1 MFCTL
6 LNGLDAVKKRG
17 KLLCKII
24 LMQKIFKRFLLGLI
38 TVFLVGELLLL
49 ITGNWYINKVLAMTI
64 FSGKTGPDIDELHL
78 FPFHEVANEQ
88 PQPWSKSVDYN
99 KQQIDNKLLGDFV
112 TYKTVGFLVVK
123 NDSLLHEQYWEGYD
137 EHSVVNSF
145 SMAKSIN
152 SILIGIALKEGLIK
166 HIDEPVSNYLSEF
179 REGNKAK
186 ITIKHL
192 LTMSSGIDFK
202 EDYASPLAWPAEAYY
217 GKDVNALTL
226 KAEVSDTPGTIW
238 YYKGGDSQLLGMILK
253 KVTGKNVADYAAEKL
268 WKKIGAEDK
277 AFWSTDEQGMDKV
290 SCCFYTTAR
299 DYARL
304 AKLYLKQGNWN
315 GTQIV
320 DSGYVEQ
327 SLTVANLKDSKTGEQ
342 IDNYGYQWWLMKY
355 KEHPIFYMRGI
366 RGQYVFAIPSMK
378 MIVVRLGHK
387 RGEKNGNDMPVDI
400 YTYLDAAFAMQ

>member
-1 MFCTL
+1 
-6 LNGLDAVKKRG
+6 
-17 KLLCKII
+17 
-24 LMQKIFKRFLLGLI
+24 MQKILKRFLVGILTL
-38 TVFLVGELLLL
+38 VVVGELLLL
-49 ITGNWYINKVLAMTI
+49 LTGNGYVNKVLAMTI
-64 FSGKTGPDIDELHL
+64 FSGKTGPDIDELNL
-78 FPFHEVANEQ
+78 FPYHEVPNGQ
-88 PQPWSKSVDYN
+88 PQVWPQSTQYN
-99 KQQIDNKLLGDFV
+99 KQTIDNTLLGDFV
-112 TYKTVGFLVVK
+112 KYQTVGFLVVK
-123 NDSLLHEQYWEGYD
+123 KDSLLHEHYWEGYD

-152 SILIGIALKEGLIK
+152 AILIGIALKDGLIK
-166 HIDEPVSNYLSEF
+166 NVDEPVSNYLPEF
-179 REGNKAK
+179 LEGNKAK

-217 GKDVNALTL
+217 GDDVNGLTL
-226 KAEVSDTPGTIW
+226 KGEPKDTPGTIW

-253 KVTGKNVADYAAEKL
+253 KVTGKKVSDYAAEKL
-268 WKKIGAEDK
+268 WKRIGAEDK
-277 AFWSTDEQGMDKV
+277 AFWSTDEKDMEKV

-304 AKLYLKQGNWN
+304 AKLYMQQGNWN
-315 GTQIV
+315 GDQIV
-320 DSGYVEQ
+320 DSSYVQQ
-327 SLTVANLKDSKTGEQ
+327 SLVVAQLKDSKTGNS

-366 RGQYVFAIPSMK
+366 RGQYVFAIPDMD

-400 YTYLDAAFAMQ
+400 YTYLDAAFTMNEK